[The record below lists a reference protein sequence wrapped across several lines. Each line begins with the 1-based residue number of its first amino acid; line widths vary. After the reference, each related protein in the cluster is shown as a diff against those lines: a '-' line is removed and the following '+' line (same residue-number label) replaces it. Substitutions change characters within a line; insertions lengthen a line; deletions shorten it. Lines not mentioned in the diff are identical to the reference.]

1 MASRYRTAGSPCSI
15 THKVIDVKVPL
26 PIACRISVGAENRE
40 EKKRHLCSFT
50 KAAIFVLIS
59 FCLWG
64 VSDPSSKVYLN
75 LINIYMHRNSCKEK
89 THHVYW
95 RINATLLWK
104 TKPISKVKNAACK
117 SIWNAKMFQ
126 LKFEVFF
133 VYMSAFQNSFYGT
146 KLKLRIHLHAFFCH
160 KYMYITQVPFFGI
173 HFFLL
178 YGLLIGIL

>member
-1 MASRYRTAGSPCSI
+1 MRLILFVSSYFFEVIIREEQRLASRYRTAGSPCSI

-26 PIACRISVGAENRE
+26 PIACRISVGAENKE

-95 RINATLLWK
+95 RINATHKCNIVMKNK
-104 TKPISKVKNAACK
+104 TNI
-117 SIWNAKMFQ
+117 Q
-126 LKFEVFF
+126 
-133 VYMSAFQNSFYGT
+133 G
-146 KLKLRIHLHAFFCH
+146 
-160 KYMYITQVPFFGI
+160 
-173 HFFLL
+173 
-178 YGLLIGIL
+178 